1 MENNAEYLFSGTLQL
16 MTVTQVLPTPSESV
30 LAQQVTSFTRQHLQY
45 GMYYN
50 LYICRHLQNRCRR
63 KLARVSVI
71 GGNFQDVY
79 RPLMASIVTL
89 ELHQTRDH
97 FTLIIKRHS
106 AWYY

>member
-50 LYICRHLQNRCRR
+50 LYICRHLQNRCGRR
-63 KLARVSVI
+63 LARVSMI
-71 GGNFQDVY
+71 SGNFQD
-79 RPLMASIVTL
+79 VTL

-106 AWYY
+106 VWYY